1 MKQTDKD
8 KALQELTD
16 QYSPQEI
23 LEAIHFLPAYRF
35 LAAGTENREL
45 PAIRAYRFKQAW
57 IYEFPLNE
65 VCSYLLRRD
74 KLDETLMFKLS
85 LRTAEQVKKLKKQC
99 QELNRTQT
107 NTGRLE

>member
-1 MKQTDKD
+1 MQHLQQGAATDD
-8 KALQELTD
+8 LLQI
-16 QYSPQEI
+16 YSAREI

-45 PAIRAYRFKQAW
+45 PAMRAYRFKQPW
-57 IYEFPLNE
+57 HYEFSVNE

-85 LRTAEQVKKLKKQC
+85 LRTAEQVKKLKRLC
-99 QELNRTQT
+99 QELNRTPLDAH
-107 NTGRLE
+107 RLQ